1 MKSLHEELAGTGE
14 DGSPRSVTKA
24 ELSRV
29 EAKKNLDEAQ
39 DTERQTHDDVIRA
52 DKDVEIARNQTKN
65 ARAKRQGDIED
76 LWPHWR
82 NWLNLRLR
90 ASREGLAYRLLDEMV
105 IQAYEMKGPPRAFE
119 DASKHQG
126 ESKRVLQSVP
136 QGEDLWKAV
145 EQLAESQSA
154 EERRGVQTLHAWLM
168 IRRFLE
174 QSIPRDIAQADD
186 PEIALKQIE
195 NHLQRL
201 NSRLIDQETQ
211 LRQRTDTIANGI
223 LTRIRREER
232 QIQRLSK
239 GLESVSFGTIASI
252 RIQLERVDSMHR
264 LLQSLKVQKDLFSS
278 SISLE
283 EAMAELYGQIGGGQV
298 QGDQL
303 LDYREYVRMSVEVQR
318 LGSEKWKKAS
328 PSSLSTGESIGV
340 GAAVLMVILDAW
352 EHQAVLMRGKRDGGS
367 LRFLFFGRSRPVEPT
382 LPGHIERAL

>member
-1 MKSLHEELAGTGE
+1 
-14 DGSPRSVTKA
+14 
-24 ELSRV
+24 
-29 EAKKNLDEAQ
+29 
-39 DTERQTHDDVIRA
+39 
-52 DKDVEIARNQTKN
+52 
-65 ARAKRQGDIED
+65 
-76 LWPHWR
+76 
-82 NWLNLRLR
+82 
-90 ASREGLAYRLLDEMV
+90 MV

-126 ESKRVLQSVP
+126 ELKRVLQSVP

-154 EERRGVQTLHAWLM
+154 EERRGVRTLDAWLM

-283 EAMAELYGQIGGGQV
+283 EAMAELYRQIGGGQL

-318 LGSEKWKKAS
+318 LGSEKWKK
-328 PSSLSTGESIGV
+328 PRP
-340 GAAVLMVILDAW
+340 AACQPANPLGSA
-352 EHQAVLMRGKRDGGS
+352 QRCDGNS
-367 LRFLFFGRSRPVEPT
+367 
-382 LPGHIERAL
+382 